1 MDAVEIL
8 PPPVE
13 AVNAAGTSPIVLICE
28 HASRFI
34 PRRYAGLGL
43 AESHLQRH
51 IAWDIGAAAVARRLS
66 QRLDAALVLA
76 GYSRLLIDLNRPIA
90 SVTSIPVISE
100 TTPIPGNE
108 NLTNAERAYRAA
120 EFFTPFQSRVAQL
133 LDHRLADRR
142 RSIIVAIHSFT
153 PVFKGVPRPW
163 QAGILFRRSA
173 AFGRALAEA
182 LGGAAAM
189 IAENQPYQIEDD
201 GDYTIPVHGEARG
214 LDAVLVELRQDLV
227 AAGSGAI
234 AWANR
239 LATALERVL
248 LQDDLGINP
257 A

>member
-51 IAWDIGAAAVARRLS
+51 IAWDIGAAAVARCLS

-90 SVTSIPVISE
+90 SATSIPVISE
-100 TTPIPGNE
+100 STPIPGNE
-108 NLTNAERAYRAA
+108 NLTDAERTQRAA

-201 GDYTIPVHGEARG
+201 GDYTIPVHGEAKG

>member
-1 MDAVEIL
+1 M
-8 PPPVE
+8 
-13 AVNAAGTSPIVLICE
+13 CE

-34 PRRYAGLGL
+34 PRHYAGLGL
-43 AESHLQRH
+43 ADTDLQRH
-51 IAWDIGAAAVARRLS
+51 IARDIGAAAVARRLS
-66 QRLDAALVLA
+66 QRLDAVLVLA

-90 SVTSIPVISE
+90 SATSIPVISE

-108 NLTNAERAYRAA
+108 NLTNAERAHRAA
-120 EFFTPFQSRVAQL
+120 EFFTPFQSCVAQL
-133 LDHRLADRR
+133 LDHRLAGRR

-163 QAGILFRRSA
+163 QGGILFRRSA

-189 IAENQPYQIEDD
+189 IAENLPYQIEDD

-227 AAGSGAI
+227 ADSSGAI
-234 AWANR
+234 AWADR

-248 LQDDLGINP
+248 LQENLDINP

>member
-1 MDAVEIL
+1 MDATETL

-13 AVNAAGTSPIVLICE
+13 TLNAAGTSPIVLLCE

-34 PRRYAGLGL
+34 PQRYAGLGL
-43 AESHLQRH
+43 AETDLQRH

-66 QRLDAALVLA
+66 RRLDAALVLA
-76 GYSRLLIDLNRPIA
+76 GYSRLLIDLNRPTA
-90 SVTSIPVISE
+90 SASSIPEISE

-108 NLTNAERAYRAA
+108 NLTDFERVHRAA
-120 EFFTPFQSRVAQL
+120 EFFTPFQSRFAQL
-133 LDHRLADRR
+133 LDRRLADRR

-153 PVFKGVPRPW
+153 PVYKGESRPW
-163 QAGILFRRSA
+163 HAGILFRRSA

-182 LGGAAAM
+182 LGGAGAM

-201 GDYTIPVHGEARG
+201 DDYTVPVHGEARG
-214 LDAVLVELRQDLV
+214 LDAVPVELRQDLV

-248 LQDDLGINP
+248 LQGGLDINP

>member
-51 IAWDIGAAAVARRLS
+51 IAWDIGAAAVARCLS

-90 SVTSIPVISE
+90 SATSIPVISE
-100 TTPIPGNE
+100 STPIPGNE
-108 NLTNAERAYRAA
+108 NLTDAERTQRAA
-120 EFFTPFQSRVAQL
+120 EFFTPFQSRIAQL
-133 LDHRLADRR
+133 LDRRLADRR

-153 PVFKGVPRPW
+153 PVYKGVSRPW
-163 QAGILFRRSA
+163 HAGILFRRST